1 MHSFIDGGAARSGPI
16 LFAAAILA
24 FLAIQTSSRA
34 LATGEERLPPAA
46 QAVIPSAPDYDDED
60 SWLAIPDD
68 PDRFAVDVIWVYPS
82 VLTDQSAWLMD
93 ISRQDLV
100 EAAAETVATEAR
112 VFSGQANLY
121 APLYRQMNL
130 AGFGLED
137 GARAKLVAEGADDV
151 GRAMRNYMAH
161 HNKGRPFILAGHSQ
175 GSYVLT
181 ELLVQN
187 WGRLG
192 IEDQLVAGY
201 LIGWSIT
208 DEDLRANPAMTICD
222 TPDQTGCFVSY
233 NSVAPGKQGKA
244 PMILPGAVVVNPLT
258 WTRNT
263 GLAPASANL
272 GSTFFNPDGTSDTL
286 PGFAS
291 AEIADGG
298 LAVVVKDPNRV
309 KQSFFPAGV
318 YHGYDYALFFEN
330 LRSNAAQRIQSI
342 LAAPPSSP

>member
-1 MHSFIDGGAARSGPI
+1 MHFFIDAGAARSRPV
-16 LFAAAILA
+16 LFAAALLA
-24 FLAIQTSSRA
+24 GLAMWAGDSA
-34 LATGEERLPPAA
+34 LAANEERLPPAA
-46 QAVIPSAPDYDDED
+46 QAVVPPAPDYDDKE

-68 PDRFAVDVIWVYPS
+68 PDRFAVDIIWIYPS

-93 ISRQDLV
+93 IARRDLV
-100 EAAAETVATEAR
+100 AAAAETVSTEAR

-137 GARAKLVAEGADDV
+137 GSRAKLVAPGADDV
-151 GRAMRNYMAH
+151 GRALRNYMAN

-192 IEDQLVAGY
+192 IEDQLIAGY
-201 LIGWSIT
+201 LIGWSVT

-233 NSVAPGKQGKA
+233 NSVAPGKQGEA

-258 WTRNT
+258 WTRQT
-263 GLAPASANL
+263 GVAPASTNL

-298 LAVVVKDPNRV
+298 LAVVVEDPDRV
-309 KQSFFPAGV
+309 KQDFFPAGV
-318 YHGYDYALFFEN
+318 YHGYDYALFFED

-342 LAAPPSSP
+342 LAAPPSKP